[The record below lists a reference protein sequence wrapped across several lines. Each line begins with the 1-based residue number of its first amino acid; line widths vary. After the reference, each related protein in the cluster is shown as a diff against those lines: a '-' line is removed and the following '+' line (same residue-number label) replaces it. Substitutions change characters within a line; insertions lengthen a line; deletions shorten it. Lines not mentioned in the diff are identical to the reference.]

1 MQYNTTDHITD
12 INHCK
17 NLNYIKIVTNATKC
31 MERLSKEKHVRRP
44 IQFFM
49 AHKACVF
56 LFYTLLSRQTSYITL
71 TADHTA

>member
-17 NLNYIKIVTNATKC
+17 NLNYIKIVTNATKF

-44 IQFFM
+44 IQFFYGTQSM
-49 AHKACVF
+49 R
-56 LFYTLLSRQTSYITL
+56 LSILYAARQTSYITL